1 MIWLA
6 NQRKNKDNFMPT
18 TPLHERRT
26 TDINSI
32 ILAEKL
38 THLDATLNKLA
49 TSIEKGDEF
58 HNRVNT
64 EVGVLQERQKVANAR
79 IDDIEDSLKK
89 VMWIVVTAVLVG
101 LLGLVIK

>member
-1 MIWLA
+1 MSTI
-6 NQRKNKDNFMPT
+6 
-18 TPLHERRT
+18 PLHERRT

-79 IDDIEDSLKK
+79 LDDIEDSLRK
-89 VMWIVVTAVLVG
+89 VNWIVISAVIVA

>member
-1 MIWLA
+1 
-6 NQRKNKDNFMPT
+6 MPG

-26 TDINSI
+26 TDIYSI

-38 THLDATLNKLA
+38 THLDATHNKLA

-64 EVGVLQERQKVANAR
+64 EVGILQEKQKVANAR
-79 IDDIEDSLKK
+79 LDDIEDSLRK
-89 VMWIVVTAVLVG
+89 VMWIVVTTVLVG

>member
-1 MIWLA
+1 
-6 NQRKNKDNFMPT
+6 MPQ
-18 TPLHERRT
+18 PLQERRT
-26 TDINSI
+26 TDVNSI

-49 TSIEKGDEF
+49 ASIEKGDEF

-79 IDDIEDSLKK
+79 LDDIEDSLRK
-89 VMWIVVTAVLVG
+89 VNWIVISAVIIA